1 MFTVLDTWRDRWLW
15 HFVRNRYSYA
25 IEITSTHR
33 YPSNINVLR
42 HRWVSSAAQLLW
54 FFFRSL
60 ALGIFIITRWKC
72 RRYTYNNYLDCN
84 YFFSSP
90 IHPSITF
97 LRFFFVFFLFR
108 SCCCSHVFHGPA
120 TKNSFLCFVYLNI
133 IMFTYGRRTT
143 KFTQW
148 TYDDNL
154 CHKS

>member
-42 HRWVSSAAQLLW
+42 HRWMSSAAQLLW

-97 LRFFFVFFLFR
+97 LRFFVFFFVPFLLLFTCIPWTSNKKFFSVFR
-108 SCCCSHVFHGPA
+108 LFEYNYVHVWQTHNKIH
-120 TKNSFLCFVYLNI
+120 TMNI
-133 IMFTYGRRTT
+133 WWQFM
-143 KFTQW
+143 
-148 TYDDNL
+148 
-154 CHKS
+154 S